1 MISCKRTDSNNDDF
15 RFLVSQLDAHL
26 RVVDG
31 EEHSFF
37 AQYNKIDLIK
47 HVVVAYDN
55 DEPVGCGAV
64 KEYAADTMEV
74 KRMFVLPSLR
84 GKGIASA
91 VLKELEDWCR
101 EMKYSACIL
110 ETSIRLPEA
119 IMLYE
124 KRGYE
129 RIPRYGQYENVEVSV
144 CFEKKLN
151 K

>member
-1 MISCKRTDSNNDDF
+1 MISCKRTDSNNEDF
-15 RFLVSQLDAHL
+15 RFLVSQLDALL

-37 AQYNKIDLIK
+37 AQYNKLDLIK

-55 DEPVGCGAV
+55 DKPVGCGAI

-74 KRMFVLPSLR
+74 KRMFVSPHLR

-101 EMKYSACIL
+101 EMKYSTYIL
-110 ETSIRLPEA
+110 ETSVRLPEA

-129 RIPRYGQYENVEVSV
+129 RIPRYGQYENVEVNV
-144 CFEKKLN
+144 CFEKQLN

>member
-74 KRMFVLPSLR
+74 KRMFVPPSLR
-84 GKGIASA
+84 GKGIAST

-101 EMKYSACIL
+101 EMNYAKCIL
-110 ETSIRLPEA
+110 ETSVRLPEA

-124 KRGYE
+124 RRGYE
-129 RIPRYGQYENVEVSV
+129 RIPRYGQYENVETSV
-144 CFEKKLN
+144 CFEKQLN